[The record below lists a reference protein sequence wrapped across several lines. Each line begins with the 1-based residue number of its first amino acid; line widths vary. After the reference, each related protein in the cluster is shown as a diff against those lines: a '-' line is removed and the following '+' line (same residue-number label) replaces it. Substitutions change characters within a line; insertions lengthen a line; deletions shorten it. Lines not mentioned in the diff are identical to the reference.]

1 LANHLDLKGFDYESS
16 LDVKEARIKSNVQFI
31 SKELSNEIDI
41 TSDYKIRN
49 TKPKQ
54 FSRIGEIHQ
63 YLIDPIVR
71 RAPSLQ
77 TAIQKSKAYAKLH
90 PLEMK
95 TLRLKANDKI
105 KVMQGNQWASLM
117 VIEDISIPEG
127 SIYIPSGIDET
138 ANLADIYG
146 DITVQKIIPR
156 GAS

>member
-1 LANHLDLKGFDYESS
+1 
-16 LDVKEARIKSNVQFI
+16 
-31 SKELSNEIDI
+31 
-41 TSDYKIRN
+41 
-49 TKPKQ
+49 
-54 FSRIGEIHQ
+54 
-63 YLIDPIVR
+63 
-71 RAPSLQ
+71 
-77 TAIQKSKAYAKLH
+77 
-90 PLEMK
+90 MK

-117 VIEDISIPEG
+117 VIEDITIPEG